1 MQISD
6 SEFIDALGLK
16 IDYYEFSERVSIILE
31 SIENPSEQQID
42 DARESA
48 LTHRL

>member
-6 SEFIDALGLK
+6 SEFLDALDVK
-16 IDYYEFSERVSIILE
+16 IDHYEFSERVSMIVEHIDE
-31 SIENPSEQQID
+31 PSEKQID
-42 DARESA
+42 DAREIA

>member
-6 SEFIDALGLK
+6 SEFLDALDMK
-16 IDYYEFSERVSIILE
+16 IDHYDFSERVSMIVEHIDD
-31 SIENPSEQQID
+31 PTEQQID
-42 DARESA
+42 AAREIA

>member
-6 SEFIDALGLK
+6 SEFLDALDIK
-16 IDYYEFSERVSIILE
+16 IDHYDFSERVSIMVE
-31 SIENPSEQQID
+31 HVDDPTEQQID